1 MDLLSKSDEE
11 IFKIGK
17 PFWENLVRASN
28 MKDYGGFT
36 KDFSTQMLFGANEG
50 ELGKQWANNKII
62 TNLEE
67 TYKPFGTLR
76 RGDHI
81 TVLIKQTNKEIPGE
95 FLGRLVLGVEDDEI
109 KIFGASMPL
118 IVLWLI
124 GAAIFF
130 TGYFKFLNLRG
141 FKHAFQLLRGDYSRP
156 DNEGELTHFQ
166 ALSTAVSGTVGIGNI
181 AGVAI
186 VISIGGPGATFWLI
200 IAGFLG
206 MSTKF
211 AECVAGVMYRKVNPD
226 GSISG
231 GPMYY
236 LEAGLNQKNL
246 AWLAKPMGAFYAI
259 AIVVGCLG
267 IGNMFQSNQAF
278 QQFIFITGGEAS
290 YFLDKGWL
298 FGTILAGIVG
308 LVVIGGI
315 KGIAKVTSKLVPFMT
330 LTYVVGALLVVFMN
344 AEKVPWAFS
353 AILTEAFNPSAM
365 SGGILGIMILGFQRA
380 AFSNEAGIGSA
391 AIAHATVKTQEPV
404 TEGYVGL
411 MEPFIDTVVICTL
424 TALVILTTVYEPA
437 MASQGIQGIELTSQ
451 AFSSTLSWSVLPLSF
466 IAILF
471 AFSTILSWSYYGLK
485 GWTYIVG
492 ESAWAENIFKVF
504 FCIFIALGC
513 TINLTA
519 VLDFSDAVIFV
530 VALPNILGLYI
541 LAPAIKKEL
550 ANYHNR
556 LKSGEIKNFR
566 ES

>member
-1 MDLLSKSDEE
+1 MKSNRLICYLVALASMPLSATGIDASINNTIQPLTNILSSFIFYEVE
-11 IFKIGK
+11 IF
-17 PFWENLVRASN
+17 
-28 MKDYGGFT
+28 
-36 KDFSTQMLFGANEG
+36 
-50 ELGKQWANNKII
+50 
-62 TNLEE
+62 
-67 TYKPFGTLR
+67 GT
-76 RGDHI
+76 
-81 TVLIKQTNKEIPGE
+81 P
-95 FLGRLVLGVEDDEI
+95 
-109 KIFGASMPL
+109 MPL

-130 TGYFKFLNLRG
+130 TAYFNFLNLRG
-141 FKHAFQLLRGDYSRP
+141 FNHAFQLLRGDYSSP
-156 DNEGELTHFQ
+156 NNEGELTHFQ

-186 VISIGGPGATFWLI
+186 VISIGGPGATFWLV

-236 LEAGLNQKNL
+236 LEAGLRQRNL
-246 AWLAKPMGAFYAI
+246 SWLAKPMGLFYAM

-278 QQFIFITGGEAS
+278 QQFIFITGGDTS
-290 YFLDKGWL
+290 FFSDKGWL
-298 FGTILAGIVG
+298 FGSILAGIVG
-308 LVVIGGI
+308 LVIIGGI
-315 KGIAKVTSKLVPFMT
+315 QGIARVTSKLVPFMT
-330 LTYVVGALLVVFMN
+330 LIYVIGALLVIMIN
-344 AEKVPWAFS
+344 ADKVSWAIS
-353 AILTEAFNPSAM
+353 AIFSEAFNPSAM
-365 SGGILGIMILGFQRA
+365 SGGMLGIMILGFQRA

-391 AIAHATVKTQEPV
+391 AIAHATVKTQEPI

-424 TALVILTTVYEPA
+424 TALVILTTVYEPS
-437 MASQGIQGIELTSQ
+437 MVNEGIQGIALTSQ

-492 ESAWAENIFKVF
+492 ESVWAENIFKIF

-513 TINLTA
+513 MINLSA
-519 VLDFSDAVIFV
+519 VLEFSDALIFI

-541 LAPAIKKEL
+541 LAPIIKNEL
-550 ANYHNR
+550 TSYQRR
-556 LKSGEIKNFR
+556 LKSGEIKNYR
-566 ES
+566 EL

>member
-1 MDLLSKSDEE
+1 
-11 IFKIGK
+11 
-17 PFWENLVRASN
+17 
-28 MKDYGGFT
+28 
-36 KDFSTQMLFGANEG
+36 
-50 ELGKQWANNKII
+50 
-62 TNLEE
+62 
-67 TYKPFGTLR
+67 
-76 RGDHI
+76 
-81 TVLIKQTNKEIPGE
+81 
-95 FLGRLVLGVEDDEI
+95 
-109 KIFGASMPL
+109 MPL

-130 TGYFKFLNLRG
+130 TGYFNFLNLRG
-141 FKHAFQLLRGDYSRP
+141 FKHAFKLLRGDYSSP

-200 IAGFLG
+200 IAGLLG

-211 AECVAGVMYRKVNPD
+211 AECVAGVMYRKVNTD

-236 LEAGLNQKNL
+236 LEAGLHQKNL
-246 AWLAKPMGAFYAI
+246 SWLAKPMGLFYAI

-290 YFLDKGWL
+290 YFVDKGWL
-298 FGTILAGIVG
+298 FGSILAVIVG

-330 LTYVVGALLVVFMN
+330 LTYVIGALLVIVMN
-344 AEKVPWAFS
+344 AERVPWAIS

-365 SGGILGIMILGFQRA
+365 SGGMLGIMILGFQRA

-411 MEPFIDTVVICTL
+411 MEPFIDTVIICTL

-437 MASQGIQGIELTSQ
+437 MANQGIQGIALTSK
-451 AFSSTLSWSVLPLSF
+451 AFSSTLSWSVIPLSF

-492 ESAWAENIFKVF
+492 ESAWAENIFKIF

-541 LAPAIKKEL
+541 LAPVIKSEL
-550 ANYHNR
+550 ANYQKR
-556 LKSGEIKNFR
+556 LKSGEIKNFK
-566 ES
+566 SI